1 MLIGISLLIG
11 GNKKG
16 QEAFLNYFMEQDD
29 SNRVLTKLK
38 HMLLKEFDQAKIYLQ
53 EKNAKLTRAVKNQ
66 DKAQQAKQKKT
77 LAKGGDKQLTPEN
90 EVAEQF
96 GLD

>member
-1 MLIGISLLIG
+1 VLIGISLLIG

-38 HMLLKEFDQAKIYLQ
+38 HMLLKEFDLQ

-77 LAKGGDKQLTPEN
+77 LVKGGDKQLTPEN